1 MIILKNIQFMLDFH
15 KGPRNFA
22 RELYRSQLLP
32 IQITTMPAS
41 IYLVEVKME
50 APEQGVKYVQS

>member
-1 MIILKNIQFMLDFH
+1 MLDFH